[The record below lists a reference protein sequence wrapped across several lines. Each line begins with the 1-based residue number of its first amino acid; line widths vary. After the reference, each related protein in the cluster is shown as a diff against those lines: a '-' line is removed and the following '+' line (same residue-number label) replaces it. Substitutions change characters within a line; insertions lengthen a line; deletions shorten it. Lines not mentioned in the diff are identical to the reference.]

1 VVRLALQ
8 DRVQTFDEAE
18 DMNTKHERELLT
30 TLVDL
35 VRTMDPE
42 KRVNWMASVL
52 PDYMSAEELEDLGN
66 RLGRAAHMKD
76 RSRGDV

>member
-1 VVRLALQ
+1 
-8 DRVQTFDEAE
+8 
-18 DMNTKHERELLT
+18 MNTKHERELVATLT
-30 TLVDL
+30 DL

-42 KRVNWMASVL
+42 KRVSWMASVL
-52 PDYMSAEELEDLGN
+52 PDYMSVDELEDLGN